1 MPKAETFDEIA
12 ARRRPELIALIAEAK
27 AKIKALEAD
36 SAIWNAELLENL
48 FGQGDTE
55 ATTAEWT
62 VRIQNTR
69 SSKIVPER
77 LIAAGVDSEIVKA
90 ATVETVSK
98 PFLRFYPVTQTEG

>member
-1 MPKAETFDEIA
+1 MTPEQMH
-12 ARRRPELIALIAEAK
+12 ARRGELIDLIADAK
-27 AKIKALEAD
+27 AKIKTLEAD
-36 SAIWNAELLENL
+36 AALWNAELLENL
-48 FGQGDTE
+48 FADGDTE
-55 ATTAEWT
+55 TTNGTWT

-77 LIAAGVDSEIVKA
+77 LIAAGVDSEIVKN

>member
-1 MPKAETFDEIA
+1 MTAEQKAEERRLYLIEA
-12 ARRRPELIALIAEAK
+12 LARAK
-27 AKIKALEAD
+27 AQIKTLEAD
-36 SAIWNAELLENL
+36 AAIWNSELIELLFANGE
-48 FGQGDTE
+48 TE
-55 ATTAEWT
+55 TATPEWT